1 MRGRF
6 TRDQVRSGLSGVL
19 LVVVVGAPLAASWHG
34 LTEAGRDALGL
45 PGLWAVLVPLVL
57 DAAAAYS
64 AVLALRDVLAG
75 DAAGMNRALV
85 WAYAF
90 SSAGLNVWH
99 GERTAGVQAAIFYG
113 LASVSAVVL
122 WDRTLRATRRDH
134 LRRRGAVAEP
144 TPRFRLARWLVAPGE
159 TGRAWRVAVLE
170 GISDPSEAVTRLRTQ
185 HQVTALDAPAP
196 EPVGELAGLSKAD
209 AVRKALAALDEQ
221 ADPERVCRWLAVR
234 GVETSRNYVY
244 DVLRRD
250 SGRQAAATNGQPVRL
265 AS

>member
-1 MRGRF
+1 
-6 TRDQVRSGLSGVL
+6 
-19 LVVVVGAPLAASWHG
+19 
-34 LTEAGRDALGL
+34 L
-45 PGLWAVLVPLVL
+45 PGWWAVLVPLVL

-75 DAAGMNRALV
+75 DAAGMNRVLV

-99 GERTAGVQAAIFYG
+99 GENTEGLQAALFYG

-122 WDRTLRATRRDH
+122 WDRTLRATRRDL
-134 LRRRGAVAEP
+134 LRRRGAVAAP
-144 TPRFRLARWLVAPGE
+144 TPRFRFARWLVAPGE
-159 TGRAWRVAVLE
+159 TGRAWRLAVLE
-170 GISDPSEAVTRLRTQ
+170 GISDPAEAVTLLRTRR
-185 HQVTALDAPAP
+185 QVASVDAPGL
-196 EPVGELAGLSKAD
+196 EPVAELAGLSKAD
-209 AVRKALAALDEQ
+209 AVRKALAVLDEQ
-221 ADPERVCRWLAVR
+221 ADPERVCRWLSAR

-250 SGRQAAATNGQPVRL
+250 GGRQAAATNNGAPVRL